1 MANVRDP
8 RMQALVALGVGL
20 NKIIVS
26 RDPGPQAATHIYW
39 VYTQMF
45 SATEPVSL
53 DKFWF

>member
-8 RMQALVALGVGL
+8 RMQAALVALGVGL

-39 VYTQMF
+39 VYTHIF
-45 SATEPVSL
+45 CY
-53 DKFWF
+53 